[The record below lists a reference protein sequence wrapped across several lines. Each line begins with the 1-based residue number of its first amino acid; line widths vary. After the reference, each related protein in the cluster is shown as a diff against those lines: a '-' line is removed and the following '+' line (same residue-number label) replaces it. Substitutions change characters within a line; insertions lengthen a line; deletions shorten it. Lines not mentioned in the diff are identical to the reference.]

1 MKSSSKKNTNF
12 LKYIIWLWVLFLVFL
27 GGMGMFFYGI
37 ANEWYGEMPSFD
49 DLENPQ
55 TNLASEVY
63 SADKELLGAYY
74 VENRSNSHYS
84 ELSPDLVN
92 ALLAIEDIRFTEH
105 SGIDLKA
112 LFRVA
117 WGVVTGDS
125 KGGGSTLTQQLA
137 KNLFPRGQNLS
148 ITQLIIR
155 KFQEWVTAI
164 KLEHNY
170 SKQEIIAMYLN
181 TVPFGSHSFGI
192 KSAALT
198 FFNKSPDSLLLEE
211 AALMAG
217 VVNAPTWYSPV
228 RNPERAL
235 KRRNLVLQQMLT
247 YGFIKQDVY
256 ESVIQRPIDL
266 SSYGIMD
273 HNSGQ
278 ATYFR
283 EFLRGELHKWA
294 PHTLNR
300 MENPMIF
307 IKMD

>member
-256 ESVIQRPIDL
+256 ESGHP
-266 SSYGIMD
+266 
-273 HNSGQ
+273 
-278 ATYFR
+278 T
-283 EFLRGELHKWA
+283 
-294 PHTLNR
+294 
-300 MENPMIF
+300 
-307 IKMD
+307 